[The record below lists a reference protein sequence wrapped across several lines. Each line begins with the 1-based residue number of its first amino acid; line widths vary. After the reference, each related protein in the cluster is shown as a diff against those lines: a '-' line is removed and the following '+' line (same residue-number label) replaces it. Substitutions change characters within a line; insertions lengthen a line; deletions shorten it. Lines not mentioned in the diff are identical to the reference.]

1 MKRQLH
7 NTGEHIRRFLFF
19 YASAAIA
26 TGWAAGVAWPD
37 FARVHAAT
45 LGLAMNALVFLMIY
59 PMMIGLD
66 FAQLPQV
73 LARPRPVLLSLA
85 YNFVVTPALAWAL
98 VQTMSGP
105 PELALGFYLVM
116 LIPGSSMAIA
126 YTHMAGGSVEV
137 ATLAQAAGFLVVPVL
152 LPFFMHFVGQS
163 YAVTV
168 PLASLMQTVLLVL
181 ILPMALGALTRW
193 ALVRRQGPQVIPRIK
208 PVLGLI
214 PAVTMLLLMALI
226 FFSKGALLAQQWQAL
241 LPLMGATFAFVVI
254 ILALMTWLNRRLGL
268 GYAEHMAVAFVSS
281 GKNNATAIAIAISV
295 AGFSPL
301 VAVPA
306 ATLPLFQAVLL
317 VAYVQMAGWLRR
329 YYGETATPAASGHGG
344 AAPLRR

>member
-1 MKRQLH
+1 MKKRLH
-7 NTGEHIRRFLFF
+7 HFGEQIRRFLFF
-19 YASAAIA
+19 YASGAIA
-26 TGWAAGVAWPD
+26 VGWALGAAYPQAASLHAGA
-37 FARVHAAT
+37 
-45 LGLAMNALVFLMIY
+45 LGLAMNVIVFLMIY

-66 FAQLPQV
+66 FTQLPKV

-85 YNFVVTPALAWAL
+85 YNFIVTPALAWAL

-126 YTHMAGGSVEV
+126 YTHMAEGSVEV

-168 PLASLMQTVLLVL
+168 PLASLVQTVLLVL
-181 ILPMALGALTRW
+181 ILPMALGALTRRW
-193 ALVRRQGPQVIPRIK
+193 LVRSRGPQVIPRIK

-226 FFSKGALLAQQWQAL
+226 FFSKGAMLAQQWQAL
-241 LPLMGATFAFVVI
+241 LPLMGATFAFVVL
-254 ILALMTWLNRRLGL
+254 ILVLMTWLNRRLGL
-268 GYAEHMAVAFVSS
+268 SYAEHMAVAFVSS

-317 VAYVQMAGWLRR
+317 AAYVQMAGRLRR
-329 YYGETATPAASGHGG
+329 YYGETAAPAAPGHGG
-344 AAPLRR
+344 PAPLRR